1 VNSYALNGNLFEEA
15 LRHTSE
21 VIVVVDTEMH
31 FKYVNPAFTR
41 LFGYTAEEVA
51 GETLAIL
58 TPPQFGAALSPDE
71 TSIIAI
77 TQGEYRG
84 ETLRL
89 AKDGRLIPVLVSVT
103 PMREGKGRITGFVGN
118 MTDLREIKQTEAAL
132 RESEDKFRSASAA
145 AQDALIMVDAE
156 GLVSFWNVAAE
167 KIFGHRE
174 DEVIGRDLHTLLA
187 PECYRDTY
195 TDGFS
200 HFLKTGQGNAVGKT
214 LELEAIR
221 KGGERFPIE
230 ISLSSVRHGMQ
241 WMGIG
246 IVRDI
251 TERKRVEAEL
261 TLFRT
266 LLNNSNDGLEV
277 IDPVSL
283 RFLDV
288 NEKECRDLGYSR
300 EELLDMRITDIDPSF
315 DAESMH
321 QAMDGLQKAGTALV
335 EGVHRRKDGST
346 HPVEVSMRYTVL
358 DKPYVLANVRD
369 ITERKRVEKEVQA
382 QVENLNRFNRE
393 LKELND
399 KLGQAQSQLLQSEK
413 MASIGQLAA
422 GVAHEINNPIGY
434 VQSNISSLERYL
446 DDLFLVLEAYEKA
459 ESSLD
464 ETSSREISNIRQ
476 QVDINFLKKDVRAL
490 LSESHEGIGRVKKIV
505 QNLKDFS
512 HVDSK
517 EKWQLDDIHQGLE
530 STLNVVWNELKYK
543 CTVVREYGEL
553 PLVECVLP
561 QLNQVFMNLL
571 VNASQSIAEQGTITL
586 RTGTQGERVWVE
598 VADNGNGIPPEIL
611 PRLFEPFFTTKPVG
625 QGTGLGLSVSYS
637 IVQKHHGEI
646 TVSSTVGTGTA
657 FRVWLPVRQ
666 PHADMPA

>member
-1 VNSYALNGNLFEEA
+1 MNIYASNGNLFEEA

-41 LFGYTAEEVA
+41 LFGYTPEDVA

-58 TPPQFGAALSPDE
+58 SPPQSSAALSPDE

-77 TQGEYRG
+77 TQGEFRG
-84 ETLRL
+84 ETLRR

-103 PMREGKGRITGFVGN
+103 PMRQDQGSITGFVGN
-118 MTDLREIKQTEAAL
+118 MTDLSEVKQTEAAL

-156 GLVSFWNVAAE
+156 GLVSFWNAAAE

-174 DEVIGRDLHTLLA
+174 GDVLGRDLHTLLA
-187 PECYRDTY
+187 PENYREAY
-195 TDGFS
+195 TAGFS

-230 ISLSSVRHGMQ
+230 ISLSSVRHGTQ

-277 IDPVSL
+277 IDPVTL

-288 NEKECRDLGYSR
+288 NEKECTDLGYSR
-300 EELLDMRITDIDPSF
+300 EELQAMCVTDVDPSS
-315 DAESMH
+315 DAETMH
-321 QAMDGLQKAGTALV
+321 RAMEGLQKTGTALV

-369 ITERKRVEKEVQA
+369 ITERKRAENEVQA

-434 VQSNISSLERYL
+434 VHSNISSLEKYQ

-464 ETSSREISNIRQ
+464 EASIREIGNLKQ
-476 QVDINFLKKDVRAL
+476 QVDIDFLKKDVRAL
-490 LSESHEGIGRVKKIV
+490 LSESHEGINRVKKIV

-512 HVDSK
+512 HVDGK
-517 EKWQLDDIHQGLE
+517 EKWQMDDIHQGLE

-543 CTVVREYGEL
+543 CTVEREYGEL

-586 RTGTQGERVWVE
+586 RTGIQGDRVWVE
-598 VADNGNGIPPEIL
+598 VADTGNGIAPEIL

-646 TVSSTVGTGTA
+646 TVSSTPGIGTA
-657 FRVWLPVRQ
+657 FRVWLPVHQ
-666 PHADMPA
+666 PHADMSA

>member
-1 VNSYALNGNLFEEA
+1 MVNQTLNENLFEEA

-58 TPPQFGAALSPDE
+58 SPPHSSTVLTPEE
-71 TSIIAI
+71 TSNIAI
-77 TQGEYRG
+77 GKGEYRG
-84 ETLRL
+84 ETLRR

-103 PMREGKGRITGFVGN
+103 PMREGKGGITGFVGN
-118 MTDLREIKQTEAAL
+118 MTDLGEIKQTEAAL

-156 GLVSFWNVAAE
+156 GLVSFWNAAAE

-187 PECYRDTY
+187 PENYREAY
-195 TDGFS
+195 TAGFS

-230 ISLSSVRHGMQ
+230 ISLSSVRHGTQ

-288 NEKECRDLGYSR
+288 NEKECADLGYSR
-300 EELLDMRITDIDPSF
+300 EELLAMRVTDIDPSF
-315 DAESMH
+315 DAEEMH
-321 QAMDGLQKAGTALV
+321 RAMDGLQKTGTALV
-335 EGVHRRKDGST
+335 EGVRRRKDGYS
-346 HPVEVSMRYTVL
+346 HPVEVSLRYTVL

-369 ITERKRVEKEVQA
+369 ITERKRAEKEVQA

-446 DDLFLVLEAYEKA
+446 DELFLVLEAYEKA

-476 QVDINFLKKDVRAL
+476 QVDIDFLKKDVRAL
-490 LSESHEGIGRVKKIV
+490 LLESHEGIGRVKNIV

-571 VNASQSIAEQGTITL
+571 VNASQSIEEKGTITL
-586 RTGTQGERVWVE
+586 RTGAEGDRVWIE
-598 VADNGNGIPPEIL
+598 VADTGSGIPPEIV
-611 PRLFEPFFTTKPVG
+611 PRLFDPFFTTKPVG
-625 QGTGLGLSVSYS
+625 KGTGLGLSVSYN
-637 IVQKHHGEI
+637 IVKKHHGEI
-646 TVSSTVGTGTA
+646 TVNSTPGSGSA

-666 PHADMPA
+666 PAASLPA